1 MGTISESKK
10 QNLAHPRF
18 KTKQNL
24 CKICEKNGLAQE
36 EFLEDA
42 PKLKTEYALN

>member
-1 MGTISESKK
+1 MRTILENKK

-18 KTKQNL
+18 KTKQIWY
-24 CKICEKNGLAQE
+24 KTCEKNGLAQE